1 MTGDPRAPASEAIHP
16 RGSFQQ
22 ASADGFTLVYLISRL
37 GVGDGRSCS
46 EAMSAAGSAFTSPGM
61 AISLEVMGSRGW
73 VCAGRC
79 AAGARSL
86 YIGRCQA
93 ATLLIGR
100 AGPEARGAGP

>member
-1 MTGDPRAPASEAIHP
+1 M
-16 RGSFQQ
+16 
-22 ASADGFTLVYLISRL
+22 VYLISRL

-61 AISLEVMGSRGW
+61 AISLEVMGGRGW

-93 ATLLIGR
+93 GGASYWTC
-100 AGPEARGAGP
+100 GPQARGAGP

>member
-1 MTGDPRAPASEAIHP
+1 MTGDLRAPASEEIQRKLLESVRRTA
-16 RGSFQQ
+16 
-22 ASADGFTLVYLISRL
+22 FTLVYLISRL

-61 AISLEVMGSRGW
+61 AISLEVMGGRGW

-93 ATLLIGR
+93 GGASYWTC
-100 AGPEARGAGP
+100 GPQARGAGP